1 MIKLKNRNLT
11 YTVVEVFESVQGEGL
26 RSGIPAVFVRL
37 AGCNLRC
44 VWCDTPEALSAAGHR
59 VIGLDELLNEIGGI
73 ASARYVVLTGGEPAL
88 QELAP
93 LVEQLHAAGFEI
105 GIETNGT
112 LDIPPAIDWV
122 TLSPKPPA
130 YFVEPAVADR
140 ASELK
145 LVVDDQLDIE
155 TVRKLWTMV
164 GRHLPLVLQP
174 ENNRPEMVERII
186 DWLKQEPQWRL
197 GIQLHKVLGLK

>member
-1 MIKLKNRNLT
+1 MNRNLN

-26 RSGIPAVFVRL
+26 RSGIRAVFVRL

-44 VWCDTPEALSAAGHR
+44 PWCDTPEALTAAGHR
-59 VIGLDELLNEIGGI
+59 VIGLEELLNEIGGM

-88 QELAP
+88 QELTP
-93 LVEQLHAAGFEI
+93 LVERLHAAGFEV

-122 TLSPKPPA
+122 TLSPKPPV
-130 YFVEPAVADR
+130 YFVEPAVGGR

-155 TVRKLWTMV
+155 TVRKLWTAV
-164 GRHLPLVLQP
+164 GRHVPLVLQP
-174 ENNRPEMVERII
+174 ENNRPEMIGRII